1 MTQRILYVRSLG
13 SNKTQRPKSID
24 CYQKQNQKNIHRKK
38 RKFSAQRNSLKNV
51 VEEGNMH

>member
-38 RKFSAQRNSLKNV
+38 SKFSAQRNSLKNV